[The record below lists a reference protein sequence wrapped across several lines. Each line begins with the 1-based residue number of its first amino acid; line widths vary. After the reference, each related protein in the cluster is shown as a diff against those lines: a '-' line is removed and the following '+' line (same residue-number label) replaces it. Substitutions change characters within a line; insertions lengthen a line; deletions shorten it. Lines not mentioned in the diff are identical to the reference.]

1 MGTKWENK
9 TQTIDGLLVLVC
21 VMLGTTGV
29 MEQMDSVILLS
40 PPLWT
45 GNPYPLV
52 MSLFQTFSS

>member
-40 PPLWT
+40 PPL
-45 GNPYPLV
+45 
-52 MSLFQTFSS
+52 